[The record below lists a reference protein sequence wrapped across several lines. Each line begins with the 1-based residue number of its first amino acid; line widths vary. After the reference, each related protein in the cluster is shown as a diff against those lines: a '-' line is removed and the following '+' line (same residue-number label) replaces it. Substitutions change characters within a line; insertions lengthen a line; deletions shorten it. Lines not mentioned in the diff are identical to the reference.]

1 MTNNGRSASGE
12 IDMGRDLISPDLG
25 YDEVIYI
32 PKNPISTETIHI
44 RRDLDDIGTGLP
56 PGSRGN
62 AETTHVLGKI
72 KLGTQSPRRKGG
84 LEMLSWML

>member
-56 PGSRGN
+56 PGSQGN
-62 AETTHVLGKI
+62 AETAHVLGKI
-72 KLGTQSPRRKGG
+72 KLGSQSPRRKGG